1 VRYTKSGISLP
12 LGFLA
17 HSFYYQNDS
26 LCHEWYAQIAQ
37 IVHDK

>member
-1 VRYTKSGISLP
+1 VSY
-12 LGFLA
+12 A
-17 HSFYYQNDS
+17 FYYQNDS